1 MRPSPSDDPVMN
13 TRATAA
19 PPLVATIRPTIPNGF
34 PAPRARPLRSV
45 LGILT
50 NDISAFTGSREP
62 LSAGRE
68 RRDRRRGFAVRDRG
82 GAVAGAINESSISS
96 AAAAS
101 WRPALIT
108 SRLGSRLIDTH
119 WRHARLAPA
128 GDEAR

>member
-50 NDISAFTGSREP
+50 NDI
-62 LSAGRE
+62 
-68 RRDRRRGFAVRDRG
+68 
-82 GAVAGAINESSISS
+82 
-96 AAAAS
+96 
-101 WRPALIT
+101 
-108 SRLGSRLIDTH
+108 
-119 WRHARLAPA
+119 
-128 GDEAR
+128 

>member
-50 NDISAFTGSREP
+50 NDIYSCIHGEP
-62 LSAGRE
+62 R
-68 RRDRRRGFAVRDRG
+68 AVVCDVSVVTAEEDLPCEI
-82 GAVAGAINESSISS
+82 AVAQ
-96 AAAAS
+96 
-101 WRPALIT
+101 
-108 SRLGSRLIDTH
+108 
-119 WRHARLAPA
+119 
-128 GDEAR
+128 